1 MSLKNPAYENQCRE
15 LINGLVVAVAS
26 VIKEEGCPTNL
37 VHSASHFMVTLTGTV
52 RPPSIWKVKEFTDLY
67 NSVHSLNLSTE
78 DNRLMIRA
86 LTNVLLLYWPGLE
99 EQRWDERQ
107 KHLSKFLRDITA
119 SFRQIR
125 TTDNFSNDK
134 QLQIN
139 GKEKVVY

>member
-1 MSLKNPAYENQCRE
+1 M
-15 LINGLVVAVAS
+15 
-26 VIKEEGCPTNL
+26 
-37 VHSASHFMVTLTGTV
+37 
-52 RPPSIWKVKEFTDLY
+52 KEFTDLY